1 MRNRFLRM
9 NSLTPTKTKYPIT
22 GTRSVSR
29 ISKDRVDFLFAKFLR
44 DDDYKAFEQLFLV
57 SYNPLRSFCKKIVHI
72 NEVAEE
78 LVSEVFFKIW
88 NNRKAIV
95 ITSSPK
101 SYLYAA
107 VHNISLDHLRKEKR
121 YVLTNLENAV
131 AIPSN
136 FLDPQKGCEYNE
148 LQVKIESAV
157 AKLPRQCK
165 QIFQLSRE
173 QGLRYNEIA
182 EKLQLSVKTIE
193 TQMGRALKS
202 LRKSLG

>member
-1 MRNRFLRM
+1 MTTI
-9 NSLTPTKTKYPIT
+9 SPASKTKLPIT
-22 GTRSVSR
+22 GTRSNSKVSR
-29 ISKDRVDFLFAKFLR
+29 DKDSVDYLFAKFLR
-44 DDDYKAFEQLFLV
+44 DDDYSAFEQLFLI
-57 SYNPLRSFCKKIVHI
+57 SYNPLKSFSKKIVHI
-72 NEVAEE
+72 NEIAEE

-107 VHNISLDHLRKEKR
+107 VHNISLDHLRKDKR
-121 YVLTNLENAV
+121 YVFTNIENAA
-131 AIPSN
+131 AIPST
-136 FLDPQKGCEYNE
+136 FLDPQKGCEYDE
-148 LQVKIESAV
+148 LQSKIEGAV

-165 QIFQLSRE
+165 HIFQLSRE

-182 EKLQLSVKTIE
+182 LKLQLSVKTIE

-202 LRKSLG
+202 LRKSLT

>member
-1 MRNRFLRM
+1 MTTLNPAKSKL
-9 NSLTPTKTKYPIT
+9 PIS
-22 GTRSVSR
+22 GTRTGQKVSR
-29 ISKDRVDFLFAKFLR
+29 ERIDYLFKKFLH
-44 DDDYKAFEQLFLV
+44 DDDYQAFEQLFLI
-57 SYNPLRSFCKKIVHI
+57 SYNPLRNFCKKIVHI

-88 NNRKAIV
+88 NNRKVIV
-95 ITSSPK
+95 INSSPK

-121 YVLTNLENAV
+121 YVLTTLDMAF

-136 FLDPQKGCEYNE
+136 LLDPQKGCEYDE
-148 LQVKIESAV
+148 LQAKIEGAV
-157 AKLPRQCK
+157 AKLPRQCR

-202 LRKSLG
+202 LRKSLV

>member
-1 MRNRFLRM
+1 MTILTSTKQ
-9 NSLTPTKTKYPIT
+9 SLSISGTKPGSK
-22 GTRSVSR
+22 V
-29 ISKDRVDFLFAKFLR
+29 SKDRVDYLFAKFLR
-44 DDDYKAFEQLFLV
+44 DDDYVAFEQLFLI

-95 ITSSPK
+95 ITTSHK
-101 SYLYAA
+101 SYLYTA

-121 YVLTNLENAV
+121 YILTNIEKAV
-131 AIPSN
+131 TIPCD
-136 FLDPQKGCEYNE
+136 FLDPQMGCEYEE
-148 LQVKIESAV
+148 LQEKIHGAV
-157 AKLPRQCK
+157 NKLPRQCK
-165 QIFQLSRE
+165 QIFRLSRE

>member
-1 MRNRFLRM
+1 M
-9 NSLTPTKTKYPIT
+9 NSLTPTKTKLPVT
-22 GTRSVSR
+22 GTNLVSKT
-29 ISKDRVDFLFAKFLR
+29 SKDKVDYLFTKFLR
-44 DDDYKAFEQLFLV
+44 DDDYEAYEQLFLI
-57 SYNPLRSFCKKIVHI
+57 SYNPLRNFCKKIVHI

-88 NNRKAIV
+88 NNRKAII
-95 ITSSPK
+95 ITSSPR

-107 VHNISLDHLRKEKR
+107 VHNISLDHLRKEKK
-121 YVLTNLENAV
+121 YALTSLEKAL
-131 AIPSN
+131 AMPCD
-136 FLDPQKGCEYNE
+136 FLDPQKCCEYDE
-148 LQVKIESAV
+148 LRVRIEGAV
-157 AKLPRQCK
+157 ARLPRQCK

-173 QGLRYNEIA
+173 HGLRYNEIA

>member
-1 MRNRFLRM
+1 MM
-9 NSLTPTKTKYPIT
+9 NGLTPTKPELPMT
-22 GTRSVSR
+22 GTRLVSKASR
-29 ISKDRVDFLFAKFLR
+29 DKIDYLFIKFLR
-44 DDDYKAFEQLFLV
+44 DDDYQAFEQLFLL
-57 SYNPLRSFCKKIVHI
+57 SYHPLRNFCKKIVHI

-95 ITSSPK
+95 INSSPK
-101 SYLYAA
+101 SYLFAA

-121 YVLTNLENAV
+121 YVLTNLEKAL
-131 AIPSN
+131 AIPSST
-136 FLDPQKGCEYNE
+136 LDPQKGFEYDE
-148 LQVKIESAV
+148 LQAKIEMAV
-157 AKLPRQCK
+157 ARLPRQCK

>member
-1 MRNRFLRM
+1 MTI
-9 NSLTPTKTKYPIT
+9 SSPASTPKIPVT
-22 GTRSVSR
+22 GTRPRSKVSR
-29 ISKDRVDFLFAKFLR
+29 DKENVDYLFMKFLR
-44 DDDYKAFEQLFLV
+44 DDDYYAFEQLFLI
-57 SYNPLRSFCKKIVHI
+57 SYSPLKSFSKKIVHI
-72 NEVAEE
+72 NEIAEE

-107 VHNISLDHLRKEKR
+107 VHNISLDHLRKDKR
-121 YVLTNLENAV
+121 YVFTNIESAV
-131 AIPSN
+131 AIPST
-136 FLDPQKGCEYNE
+136 FLDPQKGCEYDE
-148 LQVKIESAV
+148 LQAKIEGAV

-182 EKLQLSVKTIE
+182 SKLQLSVKTIE

-202 LRKSLG
+202 LRKSLA

>member
-1 MRNRFLRM
+1 MM
-9 NSLTPTKTKYPIT
+9 TSLATPKTKLSMT
-22 GTRSVSR
+22 GTRSTKV
-29 ISKDRVDFLFAKFLR
+29 SKDKVDYLFAKFLR
-44 DDDYKAFEQLFLV
+44 DDDYKAFEQLFLL
-57 SYNPLRSFCKKIVHI
+57 SYSPLRSFCKRIVHI

-121 YVLTNLENAV
+121 YILTNLDKA
-131 AIPSN
+131 ASMPCN
-136 FLDPQKGCEYNE
+136 FLDPQKGCEYDE
-148 LQVKIESAV
+148 LQVKIEVAV
-157 AKLPRQCK
+157 GKLPRQCK

-182 EKLQLSVKTIE
+182 VKLQLSVKTIE

>member
-1 MRNRFLRM
+1 MTSTTPSKLASGTKPGPKGSRDKVDYLFL
-9 NSLTPTKTKYPIT
+9 
-22 GTRSVSR
+22 
-29 ISKDRVDFLFAKFLR
+29 KFLR
-44 DDDYKAFEQLFLV
+44 DDDYKAYEQLFLI
-57 SYNPLRSFCKKIVHI
+57 SYKPLRSFCKKIVHI

-95 ITSSPK
+95 INSSPK
-101 SYLYAA
+101 SYLYTA

-121 YVLTNLENAV
+121 YVLTNIETAV
-131 AIPSN
+131 TIPCN
-136 FLDPQKGCEYNE
+136 FLDPQKVCEYEE
-148 LQVKIESAV
+148 LQVKIEAAV

-202 LRKSLG
+202 LRKSLC

>member
-1 MRNRFLRM
+1 M
-9 NSLTPTKTKYPIT
+9 NSLTPTEAKLPDT
-22 GTRSVSR
+22 GTRFGPR
-29 ISKDRVDFLFAKFLR
+29 ISKDKVDYLFAKFLR
-44 DDDYKAFEQLFLV
+44 DDDYHAFEQLFLV

-121 YVLTNLENAV
+121 YVLTNLEKAV
-131 AIPSN
+131 AIPTN
-136 FLDPQKGCEYNE
+136 LLDPQKGYEYDE
-148 LQVKIESAV
+148 LKVKIERAV

>member
-1 MRNRFLRM
+1 MTILTSTKK
-9 NSLTPTKTKYPIT
+9 SLPIT
-22 GTRSVSR
+22 GTKSGTRA
-29 ISKDRVDFLFAKFLR
+29 SKDRVDYLFAKFLR
-44 DDDYKAFEQLFLV
+44 DDDYDAFEQLFMV
-57 SYNPLRSFCKKIVHI
+57 SYSPLRSFCKKIVHI

-88 NNRKAIV
+88 NNRKVIV

-101 SYLYAA
+101 SYLYTA
-107 VHNISLDHLRKEKR
+107 VHNISLDHLRKEKKHI
-121 YVLTNLENAV
+121 LTNIDKAV
-131 AIPSN
+131 AIPSD
-136 FLDPQKGCEYNE
+136 FPDPQMGYEYEE
-148 LQVKIESAV
+148 LQVKIQGAV
-157 AKLPRQCK
+157 NKLPRQCK

-173 QGLRYNEIA
+173 QGLRYSEIA